1 MSELFQGYGLG
12 WRPDLPDV
20 RDLTF
25 QSSNIPAKLKAK
37 GHVKSVKQLLK
48 DVGIENAPKKLATK
62 VDLREWCSPIEDQ
75 KEIGSCTAHAGVGL
89 IEYYERK
96 ATGKHIDASRLFLY
110 KVTRNLLGWK
120 GDTGAYLRSTMGAMV
135 LFGTPPEKY
144 WPYDTSKYDEEPTAF
159 LYSFAQNSQALSYYR
174 LDPVGTSPSELLTRI
189 KTYLAAQLP
198 CMFGFTVYNSIT
210 QADATGKIPFP
221 SSTDS
226 IEGGHAVMAVGY
238 DDTIKIK
245 NTKKGSKETTGA
257 ILIRNSWGK
266 TWGDKGYGWL
276 PYDYILNGLADDWW
290 SLISKEWVET
300 DQFGFK

>member
-1 MSELFQGYGLG
+1 
-12 WRPDLPDV
+12 
-20 RDLTF
+20 
-25 QSSNIPAKLKAK
+25 
-37 GHVKSVKQLLK
+37 
-48 DVGIENAPKKLATK
+48 
-62 VDLREWCSPIEDQ
+62 
-75 KEIGSCTAHAGVGL
+75 
-89 IEYYERK
+89 
-96 ATGKHIDASRLFLY
+96 
-110 KVTRNLLGWK
+110 
-120 GDTGAYLRSTMGAMV
+120 
-135 LFGTPPEKY
+135 
-144 WPYDTSKYDEEPTAF
+144 
-159 LYSFAQNSQALSYYR
+159 
-174 LDPVGTSPSELLTRI
+174 
-189 KTYLAAQLP
+189 
-198 CMFGFTVYNSIT
+198 MFGFTVYNSIT